1 MFSKL
6 EKQVM
11 TASELSEEPTV
22 IANGTG
28 LISSVEMVNSI
39 LLVLDISYSVATF
52 LKVCPKAAKIYHLNQ
67 MESRYEIFFFLR
79 NLNVLSTLG
88 LLDLLELPVCT
99 SLTCG
104 GAFSYLV

>member
-11 TASELSEEPTV
+11 TASELSEEPTM
-22 IANGTG
+22 IANSTG
-28 LISSVEMVNSI
+28 SITYVEMVNSI

-67 MESRYEIFFFLR
+67 MESR
-79 NLNVLSTLG
+79 
-88 LLDLLELPVCT
+88 
-99 SLTCG
+99 
-104 GAFSYLV
+104 

>member
-67 MESRYEIFFFLR
+67 MESRYEILFPSQEFNCVKHHR
-79 NLNVLSTLG
+79 A
-88 LLDLLELPVCT
+88 P
-99 SLTCG
+99 
-104 GAFSYLV
+104 

>member
-22 IANGTG
+22 IASQDSTG

-52 LKVCPKAAKIYHLNQ
+52 LKVCPKAAQIYHLNQ
-67 MESRYEIFFFLR
+67 MESRYEILFLSQEFKCVKHHR
-79 NLNVLSTLG
+79 A
-88 LLDLLELPVCT
+88 P
-99 SLTCG
+99 
-104 GAFSYLV
+104 